1 MIVHMVSELN
11 GISVKELEGD
21 IAGLKSNPE
30 KCQVSR
36 QLTAEWVGGT
46 RARVHTPKGVELYIG
61 GKGELGAMSAT
72 LASFLA
78 CEVDLL
84 ATRATMEGI
93 ELEKLTVEGKGFFDL
108 GRYYGVAKKPS
119 PGFKRVEY
127 TIRIKAKNATPRQ
140 LKRLTRLCE
149 TASPVGDT
157 LKRKVPVELKVVVE

>member
-1 MIVHMVSELN
+1 ME
-11 GISVKELEGD
+11 ELENGV
-21 IAGLKSNPE
+21 AGLKSNPE
-30 KCQVSR
+30 KCQASR
-36 QLTAEWVGGT
+36 KLTAEWAGGT
-46 RARVHTPKGVELYIG
+46 RARVYTPKGIELYIG

-84 ATRATMEGI
+84 ATRATMERI
-93 ELEKLTVEGKGFFDL
+93 ELEKLTVEGNGFFSL
-108 GRYYGVAKKPS
+108 ARYYGVAKKPS

-127 TIRIKAKNATPRQ
+127 TIKIKAKNATPRQ

-149 TASPVGDT
+149 TDSPVGDT